1 MLRQRRGGGG
11 WERVFGEGCIGPVIL
26 KQDLEKSG
34 CFKGGGEMV
43 VKDESGQNVKQS
55 EGGYASVALCRN
67 AVCS

>member
-34 CFKGGGEMV
+34 CFKGGG
-43 VKDESGQNVKQS
+43 D
-55 EGGYASVALCRN
+55 GGKGRKRAECKTE
-67 AVCS
+67 